1 MNLMEIIFKW
11 ENPSD
16 FLCKKLIEQKSGKVR
31 FRWPISQYASYPEE
45 IEFYPIS
52 TRMKI
57 KI

>member
-1 MNLMEIIFKW
+1 MEIIFKW
-11 ENPSD
+11 EIPSD
-16 FLCKKLIEQKSGKVR
+16 FFCKKLIDQKSGKVR

-45 IEFYPIS
+45 IEFYTIS